1 MSKTIPSTPAAPAAM
16 ADFACLDSECQA
28 TVSVNLLELKKQRGR
43 ISCSACHREYQF
55 EPAFLDKLEKLRRL
69 VDAVRDA
76 ADILGDVHVGIATP
90 AGEVKIP
97 YWLMLTRMN
106 TVFTLD
112 MAGQKIEFHFRVE
125 SVGDG
130 AFR

>member
-1 MSKTIPSTPAAPAAM
+1 MNNTIPNTSAAPAAM
-16 ADFACLDSECQA
+16 ADFACLDPECQA
-28 TVSVNLLELKKQRGR
+28 TVSVNLLELKKKRGR
-43 ISCSACHREYQF
+43 IMCPVCHREYQF
-55 EPAFLDKLEKLRRL
+55 EPDFLDKLEKLRRL

-97 YWLMLTRMN
+97 YWLLLTRMN

-130 AFR
+130 SFR

>member
-1 MSKTIPSTPAAPAAM
+1 MSKTTPNTPATPSAM
-16 ADFACLDSECQA
+16 ADFACLDAECQA
-28 TVSVNLLELKKQRGR
+28 TVCVNLLELKKKRGR
-43 ISCSACHREYQF
+43 VTCPACHREYQF
-55 EPAFLDKLEKLRRL
+55 APEFLEKLEKVRRL

-97 YWLMLTRMN
+97 YWLMLTRLN

-130 AFR
+130 SFR